1 MNDDIVIGNCPIC
14 RRNVYFME
22 SHFVESGIDY
32 HESCFVK
39 HLCIRKAK
47 LENKKSKGSI
57 TLDEA
62 NDLLDTDKMLINAT
76 ATNTGTT
83 KYSQKRKYDELICR
97 PLIREEC
104 KRSTIDKKFKILEE
118 SRRNRWAWESF
129 NIIENMFLIGEGN
142 EKKQITDGRNDTMQ
156 T

>member
-1 MNDDIVIGNCPIC
+1 MNEDKVIGNCPVC

-62 NDLLDTDKMLINAT
+62 LDLTDTDKMLINAT
-76 ATNTGTT
+76 STDAEQP
-83 KYSQKRKYDELICR
+83 KHSPKRKYDELVCR
-97 PLIREEC
+97 PEIREDC
-104 KRSTIDKKFKILEE
+104 KRTTLDKKFKLLEE
-118 SRRNRWAWESF
+118 SRRSRWAWESF
-129 NIIENMFLIGEGN
+129 NIIENMVLLTPGSET
-142 EKKQITDGRNDTMQ
+142 KQITDGKNDTM
-156 T
+156 